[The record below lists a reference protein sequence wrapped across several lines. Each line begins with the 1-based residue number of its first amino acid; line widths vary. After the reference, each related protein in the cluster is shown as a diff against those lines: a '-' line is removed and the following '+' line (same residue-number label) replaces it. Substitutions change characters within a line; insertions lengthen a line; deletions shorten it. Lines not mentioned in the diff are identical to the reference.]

1 MLESAL
7 GTDLARFGEYQTRLV
22 KLNPK
27 LGSQLG
33 EEGAPAAPTT
43 ANTPAAAPLLT
54 APTGIPPPEQADA
67 TTPGAPLTHVWVAH
81 LLALCILAQIAA
93 PRAKSDQIT

>member
-1 MLESAL
+1 MLETAL

-67 TTPGAPLTHVWVAH
+67 TTPGAPLTHVWVTH

>member
-1 MLESAL
+1 MLETAL
-7 GTDLARFGEYQTRLV
+7 GTDLARCGEYPMRLV

-54 APTGIPPPEQADA
+54 APTGIPPPDQADA
-67 TTPGAPLTHVWVAH
+67 ITPGAPLTQIWVAH
-81 LLALCILAQIAA
+81 LLPLCSVAQISA
-93 PRAKSDQIT
+93 P

>member
-1 MLESAL
+1 MLETAL

-33 EEGAPAAPTT
+33 EEGAPAALTT

-67 TTPGAPLTHVWVAH
+67 TMPGAPFARLWVAH
-81 LLALCILAQIAA
+81 LPPLCNLAQKSA
-93 PRAKSDQIT
+93 PLVKSDQVT